1 MTTMNNEVLL
11 LLGGVIIATLIL
23 VPLFRAKIRKLKDVH
38 LHEVEGIKEQAEKT
52 LGILEQSVE
61 EERMAFRT
69 EAENARVHFQEEANR
84 VSREMGKKLDEAQ
97 QQMSRFE
104 NLAAIASDEAEARA
118 ILSAA
123 IREAEALRQAA
134 ASLIEESRQKSAA
147 ERSVAIEKARQIRL
161 QAEAMLARA
170 TLRENEIVAEA
181 HQKAEQIGGDAYRA
195 LREKQHLD
203 EALVAVRNVIDGY
216 GDRYVRP
223 TRSLLDDLAA
233 DFGHTEAGAALAT
246 ARERTRAMIDQ
257 GLAAVCDYAER
268 KRRDTAVRFVIDA
281 FNGRVD
287 AIQSRVK
294 HDNYG
299 VLEQE
304 IHDAF
309 NLVNLNGEA
318 FRNARITEAYR
329 ESRLA
334 ELKWAVV
341 AQELKLKEREEQRQI
356 REQIRE
362 EEKVRKE
369 YERAIKQAQKEEA
382 LIKQALEKA
391 RLEAEAATDEKRERL
406 ERQISELAAK
416 LTEAEARNQ
425 RALSMAQQ
433 TRKGNVY
440 IISNIGSFGE
450 EVFKIG
456 MTRRLEPL
464 DRVKE
469 LGDASVPFEFDVH
482 AMIPSEDAPSLENEL
497 HSVFDELRLNH
508 VNRRK
513 EFFRVPL
520 ERIREFVRER
530 KIEATFTMLAEARQY
545 RESKALAGMTQEER
559 EKFRL
564 SGNGFN
570 GSIASSEPVDT
581 ED

>member
-1 MTTMNNEVLL
+1 MIELL
-11 LLGGVIIATLIL
+11 LFLAGIILAALVLTKRHQRQVDAIKGQAAHTLATLEKSVDEEKL
-23 VPLFRAKIRKLKDVH
+23 HYLAESERARSH
-38 LHEVEGIKEQAEKT
+38 Y
-52 LGILEQSVE
+52 
-61 EERMAFRT
+61 
-69 EAENARVHFQEEANR
+69 QEEANR
-84 VSREMGKKLDEAQ
+84 IYREMGEALEEARQ
-97 QQMSRFE
+97 QLTRFE
-104 NLAAIASDEAEARA
+104 GLAALAGDEAEAR
-118 ILSAA
+118 SALA
-123 IREAEALRQAA
+123 SALREAEELRQAA
-134 ASLIEESRQKSAA
+134 ARMVEETREKSAA
-147 ERSVAIEKARQIRL
+147 ERAVALEKARQIRS
-161 QAEAMLARA
+161 QAEAMMARA
-170 TLRENEIVAEA
+170 TLRENEIVKDA
-181 HQKAEQIGGDAYRA
+181 HRKAEEIGGDAYRA

-203 EALVAVRNVIDGY
+203 QALIAVRNVIDGY

-233 DFGHTEAGAALAT
+233 DFGHTETGVALAT
-246 ARERTRAMIDQ
+246 ARTRARAMVDQ
-257 GLAAVCDYAER
+257 GLAAECDYVET

-287 AIQSRVK
+287 TILSRVK

-299 VLEQE
+299 TLEQE
-304 IHDAF
+304 IQDAF

-318 FRNARITEAYR
+318 FRNARISEAYR
-329 ESRLA
+329 EARLA

-362 EEKVRKE
+362 EEKARRE
-369 YERAIKQAQKEEA
+369 YERAIKQAQKDEA
-382 LIKQALEKA
+382 LIKQALEQA
-391 RLEAEAATDEKRERL
+391 RKEAGSATAEQREKFER
-406 ERQISELAAK
+406 RIAELSAR
-416 LTEAEARNQ
+416 LTEAEAKNQ

-440 IISNIGSFGE
+440 IISNVGSFGD

-482 AMIPSEDAPSLENEL
+482 AMIPSDDAPTLENEL
-497 HSVFDELRLNH
+497 HFAFDDLRLNH

-520 ERIREFVRER
+520 ERIREFVRDR
-530 KIEATFTMLAEARQY
+530 KIEATFTMLAEARQF
-545 RESKALAGMTQEER
+545 RESQAIAKMSQAERAEYRSTSGSSASDSVDVSQDEEV
-559 EKFRL
+559 
-564 SGNGFN
+564 
-570 GSIASSEPVDT
+570 AV